1 MQVNTM
7 GFDVVASYI
16 ALPRTV
22 QTRDAGGPKKGVGK
36 QPRAFGSRRARTP
49 TTEPV
54 VRPRPTAHQTQA
66 LVVRG

>member
-36 QPRAFGSRRARTP
+36 
-49 TTEPV
+49 
-54 VRPRPTAHQTQA
+54 RPRRTGEEI
-66 LVVRG
+66 VMNSRGLSEAAMTILPGGLPVEW